1 MRTQLV
7 FFDGTNA
14 SAKGTLRGTVASG
27 IILLIILLLNREV
40 FKTVE
45 WYWIIISVV
54 LLASALSVQL
64 PGSIQE
70 AVVYGALVGA
80 VVYGFGSM
88 MFVNSASL
96 DNVLL
101 KLLFGIIIGSV
112 TSFVLYQVFWR

>member
-27 IILLIILLLNREV
+27 IILLLILFLNRKV
-40 FKTVE
+40 FKTVK
-45 WYWIIISVV
+45 WYWIIISTV

-64 PGSIQE
+64 PGSMQE
-70 AVVYGALVGA
+70 AAVYGALVGA

-88 MFVNSASL
+88 MFTNSSSL
-96 DNVLL
+96 GDVLT

-112 TSFVLYQVFWR
+112 TSSVLYQMFWR